1 MSQKGTP
8 IDPEQARR
16 TNQVLWIA
24 LMLSQAI
31 YGLVA
36 LLVAEPRDGVV
47 AAMPLV
53 LGAVGVA
60 SGVGAHLS
68 WRRATGAGRA
78 LHAEPVRLADRFRG
92 YLIAWVLD
100 ESIAVFG
107 LMLALLG
114 FPSTTWAPFLAAGMA
129 LMLVHR
135 PRPA

>member
-1 MSQKGTP
+1 MSQEGTP

-53 LGAVGVA
+53 LAAVGVA

-114 FPSTTWAPFLAAGMA
+114 FRSTTWAPFLAAGMA
-129 LMLVHR
+129 RMLVHR